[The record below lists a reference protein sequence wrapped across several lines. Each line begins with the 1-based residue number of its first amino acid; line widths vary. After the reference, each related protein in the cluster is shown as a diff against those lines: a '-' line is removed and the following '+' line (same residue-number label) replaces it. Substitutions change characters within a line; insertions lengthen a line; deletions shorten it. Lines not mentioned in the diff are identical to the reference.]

1 MSTTVLMVLL
11 TNEYPPDVRVEGEI
25 KALQKQ
31 GYRVILINKRSKR
44 DRWEDFEGVR
54 ILRLPSPRSFFLR
67 LILHTFLLTFLIPLI
82 CGLYNIKLIHVHDL
96 LDSIPVV
103 FIAAVY
109 RCKVIVDLHEDYI
122 GALDVYIK
130 KREDIIKKFL
140 LKNWL
145 NIINYLERVTVHLST
160 AIITVSREGEKR
172 IIRMGVPKE
181 RSIYL
186 QNIMTIAKIKK
197 MSQNNVVKDK
207 DTRYTISYIGGFSPH
222 RGLETLMNSI
232 PIMLEKEKNINVL
245 FVGDGLVSNELR
257 KLSKELKIVDHVTFT
272 GWVPFDNAMSY
283 MNNTD
288 VFVIPYI
295 RSRQTDPA
303 LPHKLFQAMYLGKCL
318 VVSDVPAMKEIVIQ
332 NQCGLVF
339 KAGSHEDLAMK
350 IIKLIENPYL
360 IEYFGKNGIKA
371 VNEIYSWTK
380 ESSKLIRLYEKTL
393 SNLA

>member
-25 KALQKQ
+25 KALQKS
-31 GYRVILINKRSKR
+31 GYRVILINSRSKR

-67 LILHTFLLTFLIPLI
+67 FLLHTFLLTFLIPII

-103 FIAAVY
+103 FIAVIY
-109 RCKVIVDLHEDYI
+109 RCRVIVDLHEDYV
-122 GALDVYIK
+122 GALDVYIE
-130 KREDIIKKFL
+130 KRGDKIKKFL
-140 LKNWL
+140 LKNWVYV
-145 NIINYLERVTVHLST
+145 INYLEKIALHLST

-172 IIRMGVPKE
+172 ILGMGVPKE
-181 RSIYL
+181 KSIYL
-186 QNIMTIAKIKK
+186 RNIMTIEKIMK
-197 MSQNNVVKDK
+197 MSQNNTIKDENSS
-207 DTRYTISYIGGFSPH
+207 YIISYIGGFSLH

-232 PIMLEKEKNINVL
+232 PVILEKDKKINVL

-257 KLSKELKIVDHVTFT
+257 RLSKELQIEDHVTFT
-272 GWVPFDNAMSY
+272 GWVSFDSAMSY

-303 LPHKLFQAMYLGKCL
+303 LPHKLFQAMYLGKCI
-318 VVSDVPAMKEIVIQ
+318 VVSDVPAMKEIIIR

-339 KAGSHEDLAMK
+339 EAGSHEDLAIK
-350 IIKLIENPYL
+350 IIKLIENPHL
-360 IEYFGKNGIKA
+360 IDYYGKNGMRA
-371 VNEIYSWTK
+371 VKKSYSWTK
-380 ESSKLIRLYEKTL
+380 ESEKLIRLYEKIL
-393 SNLA
+393 